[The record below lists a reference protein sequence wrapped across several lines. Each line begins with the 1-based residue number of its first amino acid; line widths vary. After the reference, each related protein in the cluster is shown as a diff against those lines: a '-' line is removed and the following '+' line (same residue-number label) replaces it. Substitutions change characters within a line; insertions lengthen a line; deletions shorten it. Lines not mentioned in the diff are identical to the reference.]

1 MKKIV
6 LACGAGVATSAVVAQ
21 KVSALLDAHG
31 LAGAYTVEQC
41 TLQDAREACADADL
55 LLATTVDPGGLP
67 CPYVNGV
74 PFLTGIGR
82 ATAEQEVLDA
92 LGAC

>member
-6 LACGAGVATSAVVAQ
+6 LACGAGVATSSVVAQ
-21 KVSALLDAHG
+21 KVAALLDAQG
-31 LAGAYTVEQC
+31 MEGSYEIVQC
-41 TLQDAREACADADL
+41 ALSEAKDACVDADL
-55 LLATTVDPGGLP
+55 LIATTVAPGDLA

-82 ATAEQEVLDA
+82 AAAEQEVLDA
-92 LGAC
+92 LA

>member
-6 LACGAGVATSAVVAQ
+6 LACGAGVATSAAVAQ
-21 KVSALLDAHG
+21 KVSQLLDSNG
-31 LAGAYTVEQC
+31 YEGKYEIVQC
-41 TLQDAREACADADL
+41 TIPEAKSACDDADL
-55 LLATTVDPGGLP
+55 LIATAVPPEGLK

-82 ATAEQEVLDA
+82 PAAEQEVLDA
-92 LGAC
+92 MAQ

>member
-6 LACGAGVATSAVVAQ
+6 LACGSGIATSTAVAQ
-21 KVSALLDAHG
+21 KV
-31 LAGAYTVEQC
+31 T
-41 TLQDAREACADADL
+41 DL
-55 LLATTVDPGGLP
+55 LNSNGYTGQFNIVQCAIAEAKSQCDGAAMLISTTVAPNDLP

-82 ATAEQEVLDA
+82 PAAEKEVLDA
-92 LGAC
+92 MAQ

>member
-21 KVSALLDAHG
+21 KVSALLDANG
-31 LAGAYTVEQC
+31 MEGAYEIVQC
-41 TLQDAREACADADL
+41 ALNEAKDACADADL
-55 LLATTVDPGGLP
+55 LIATTVAPEGLT

-82 ATAEQEVLDA
+82 PAAEQEVLEA
-92 LGAC
+92 LGR

>member
-21 KVSALLDAHG
+21 KISALLDANG
-31 LAGAYTVEQC
+31 YADSYEIVQC
-41 TLQDAREACADADL
+41 PVGEAKDTCADADL
-55 LLATTVDPGGLP
+55 LIATTVAPEGLT

-82 ATAEQEVLDA
+82 PTAEQEVLEA
-92 LGAC
+92 LKA